1 MSDTSNTV
9 IIRVLDKEY
18 QVSCPPE
25 EREALM
31 RSADDLDARMREI
44 RKSGNVIGL
53 ERIAVM
59 AALNLAHEL
68 TGAESRAASGAGLG
82 EEITRLDEKLSQALF
97 ALDSSAV
104 GSS

>member
-18 QVSCPPE
+18 QVNCPPE

-31 RSADDLDARMREI
+31 NSADDLDQRMREI

-68 TGAESRAASGAGLG
+68 TEAEGRAASGAGVG
-82 EEITRLDEKLSQALF
+82 KDIKRLDKKLTRALSV
-97 ALDSSAV
+97 LEQSAS
-104 GSS
+104 GN

>member
-1 MSDTSNTV
+1 MSDSANTV

-18 QVSCPPE
+18 QVNCPLD

-31 RSADDLDARMREI
+31 SSADNLDKRMREI

-68 TGAESRAASGAGLG
+68 GEAEGRAASGAGVG
-82 EEITRLDEKLSQALF
+82 KDITRLDKKLSGALS
-97 ALDSSAV
+97 ALEKVVSVS
-104 GSS
+104 

>member
-1 MSDTSNTV
+1 MNSTVNTV

-18 QVSCPPE
+18 QVNCSPE

-31 RSADDLDARMREI
+31 HSADELDQRMREI
-44 RKSGNVIGL
+44 RKSGSVIGL

-68 TGAESRAASGAGLG
+68 GQAERRAASGAGVKSD
-82 EEITRLDEKLSQALF
+82 IKRLDKKLSQALL
-97 ALDSSAV
+97 ALEQSPTDS
-104 GSS
+104 

>member
-1 MSDTSNTV
+1 MSETVNTV

-18 QVSCPPE
+18 QVNCPPE

-31 RSADDLDARMREI
+31 SSADDLDRRMREI

-68 TGAESRAASGAGLG
+68 NEAEGRAASGAGVSKDLK
-82 EEITRLDEKLSQALF
+82 RLDKKLTKALF
-97 ALDSSAV
+97 ALEQGPA
-104 GSS
+104 GG